1 MIKKVFRLI
10 SMLLVIVMVMY
21 MLPIS
26 SFAVEDP
33 ENNAES
39 ISNNTTSDMEQVDM
53 EEVCVLE
60 EITENRTEF
69 TKEFML
75 SNGLHMAAVYPTAV
89 HYQENGQWQDIDNTL
104 KTVGRGT
111 NGTYTNTAG
120 VWNVSFPQQLTGN
133 NSFAIT
139 KNGYTLRFG
148 MGGELHQSSTVV
160 VGAESEADTAGA
172 EIRTTGTA
180 SANGTATA

>member
-53 EEVCVLE
+53 EEE
-60 EITENRTEF
+60 
-69 TKEFML
+69 
-75 SNGLHMAAVYPTAV
+75 
-89 HYQENGQWQDIDNTL
+89 
-104 KTVGRGT
+104 
-111 NGTYTNTAG
+111 
-120 VWNVSFPQQLTGN
+120 
-133 NSFAIT
+133 
-139 KNGYTLRFG
+139 
-148 MGGELHQSSTVV
+148 
-160 VGAESEADTAGA
+160 
-172 EIRTTGTA
+172 
-180 SANGTATA
+180 